1 MICPICKGG
10 VRSSMLRAMNGE
22 AQENQK
28 GSFQGSFEKLGF
40 HGDSTADDLLGGAQ
54 NQFGFMRDSPRG

>member
-22 AQENQK
+22 AQDNENDK
-28 GSFQGSFEKLGF
+28 GSRQGSFDKPGF
-40 HGDSTADDLLGGAQ
+40 HGDSTADDLIGG
-54 NQFGFMRDSPRG
+54 G

>member
-22 AQENQK
+22 AQKKEE
-28 GSFQGSFEKLGF
+28 GSLQGSFEKPWFQEG
-40 HGDSTADDLLGGAQ
+40 STADDLLGAG
-54 NQFGFMRDSPRG
+54 